1 MRTDAAFLYSAPA
14 RRHQTPF
21 LPPPLQQRS
30 ALKLEASSKL
40 VSSPFSP
47 RNMAPTKR
55 SRKQGAPQAQ
65 QVTLNYCRSQVR
77 PLTSTQRRKITD
89 HDGGDAPEVEHD
101 TATDNPRSEVLGT
114 TEILEAIL
122 EHLPAK
128 SLFSVQRVSK
138 VFQATILG
146 STHIQHKMSLRIRNK
161 AQYPWAAR
169 QCRLPEPEFE
179 QVSGSDQDETGTK
192 RRLLTPIDINPS
204 LDHGSN
210 QGGNVSLYMDKHGIS
225 KLTRRRRLT
234 KQEVEQLS
242 VTKGFLSDP
251 HCAKVQV
258 DLSFTLGVR
267 LPTRI
272 DVSSLVSSSEL
283 LKIEG
288 IITKALN
295 QRATIRVHWR
305 GDGHVSHPRPLVHR
319 VPQELLDELKQQ
331 TGLDVFFRLSDVSFF
346 IFYAVAPTDEERA
359 AVARLNEA
367 NS

>member
-1 MRTDAAFLYSAPA
+1 
-14 RRHQTPF
+14 
-21 LPPPLQQRS
+21 
-30 ALKLEASSKL
+30 
-40 VSSPFSP
+40 
-47 RNMAPTKR
+47 MAPTKR
-55 SRKQGAPQAQ
+55 SREQGAPQAQ
-65 QVTLNYCRSQVR
+65 KVSLNYCRSQAR
-77 PLTSTQRRKITD
+77 LLTSAQRRKITD
-89 HDGGDAPEVEHD
+89 DDAGDAPEVEHD
-101 TATDNPRSEVLGT
+101 TATDNPRSQVLGT
-114 TEILEAIL
+114 TELLEAIL

-128 SLFSVQRVSK
+128 SLFGVQRVSK

-146 STHIQHKMSLRIRNK
+146 STRIQHRMFLRIRNK
-161 AQYPWAAR
+161 AQDPWATR
-169 QCRLPEPEFE
+169 QYGLSEPEFE
-179 QVSGSDQDETGTK
+179 QVSGSDLDETGTK
-192 RRLLTPIDINPS
+192 RQLLAPIDINPS

-210 QGGNVSLYMDKHGIS
+210 QGGHVSLYVDKNDIS
-225 KLTRRRRLT
+225 KLTRRRRFT

-272 DVSSLVSSSEL
+272 DVSSLVSSREPL
-283 LKIEG
+283 TIEG

-305 GDGHVSHPRPLVHR
+305 GDGHVSHPSPLVHR

-331 TGLDVFFRLSDVSFF
+331 TGLDVFFRFSDVSFF
-346 IFYAVAPTDEERA
+346 IFCAVAPADEERA

-367 NS
+367 NN